1 MVFFDRF
8 SDSKD
13 ILIIMQTNF
22 PKTGSTINFKR
33 ENILSEEIES
43 QRANP
48 KWICSFED
56 LVDVISLC

>member
-22 PKTGSTINFKR
+22 PKTGATINFKR
-33 ENILSEEIES
+33 ENILPEEIES
-43 QRANP
+43 
-48 KWICSFED
+48 
-56 LVDVISLC
+56 